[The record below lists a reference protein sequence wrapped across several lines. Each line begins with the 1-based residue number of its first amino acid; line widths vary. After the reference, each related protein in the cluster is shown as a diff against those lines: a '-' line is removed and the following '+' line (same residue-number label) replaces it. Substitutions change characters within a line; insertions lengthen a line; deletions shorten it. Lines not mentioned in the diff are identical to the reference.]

1 MNLKL
6 PIAIFL
12 FFSSFLG
19 IAQDT
24 GSLNGIV
31 LNKKG
36 EKISGANI
44 NIQGT
49 DIGTESKDDG
59 SFRIN
64 QVPVGNYLLRL
75 SYVGYQ
81 SQEIAISVKAGQTT
95 TLPNII
101 LKSGEEQL
109 SEVIVRGNGNRNS
122 FTRVKSQ
129 YVSKLPLKD
138 LENPQVYNNITS
150 ELLQDQV
157 VTNFEDALKNAP
169 GISKLWESTGRGNDG
184 AGYYSLRGFPVQPS
198 MVNGLPAVTNGSP
211 DPANIEN
218 IEVIKGPSG
227 TLYGSSLISYGGLIN
242 ITTKT
247 PYDYFGGNVS
257 YTLGSFGLNRV
268 TADVNT
274 PLDSSG
280 DVALRVNTAYHTE
293 NSFQDA
299 GFKKSLFVAPSLS
312 YKVNDRLSFLFNTEF
327 YDAESTNPTMLFV
340 DRGAALVATN
350 IDELNYDN
358 NRSYTSND
366 LTIKTPSYS
375 LQGQM
380 NYELSDEWTS
390 QTAVSRGSSKSKGY
404 YSYLYET
411 TRFYED
417 LDEGIVFTRYM
428 NNQNS
433 TTLTTDFQ
441 QNFIGDF
448 KIAGMRNRVVAGLDY
463 YQTKLINNSTGYI
476 ANGNIYLGN
485 ASLQNVNEA
494 VYGITDADN
503 YITNGDSGQLYES
516 AVDDLLAG
524 AGMNPSNAQQ
534 DTYSAYVS
542 NVLNITPAFSAM
554 ASLRLDQFESETN
567 SQTALSP
574 KFGLVYQP
582 ILDKLSVFANYMDGF
597 SNLDPQPT
605 LSGGTA
611 VFEPEHA
618 KQFEIGTKISL
629 ANDRITGTLS
639 YYDIRVSNIVFS
651 PEPQVYVQGGEQ
663 YSRGV
668 EASFVASPVDG
679 LNIIAGYSYNDSEVT
694 NSEATNDFLNRRPES
709 AGPENQANLWASYR
723 FNSGITEGFGLG
735 FGGNYA
741 GENKIFNRNL
751 GGAFTLPSFTVLNA
765 SIFYQVDKFSINLK
779 LNNLTNQDYYNGWST
794 INPQAPRNFATQ
806 LTYNF

>member
-503 YITNGDSGQLYES
+503 YITNGDSGQLYEA